1 MSALYVETSALLVWL
16 FSEPTADTVRARI
29 DAADTAVT
37 SVLTHV
43 EAARAIARAEHD
55 SLLNARDAQ
64 AVRGVLRRVLASWVI
79 MEITEPVRDRAA
91 RGFPTEPVRTLDAL
105 HLATALEFAQVF
117 GELQML
123 SHDTRLL
130 ANARALGLA

>member
-1 MSALYVETSALLVWL
+1 MSALYVETSALLAWL
-16 FSEPTADTVRARI
+16 FAEPTAAGVRAKI

-43 EAARAIARAEHD
+43 EAARAVARAEHA
-55 SLLNARDAQ
+55 SLLSARDAQ
-64 AVRGVLRRVLASWVI
+64 AVRGVLRRVLAGWVI
-79 MEITEPVRDRAA
+79 MEITEPVRDRAI

-117 GELQML
+117 GDLQVL
-123 SHDTRLL
+123 SLDARVLE
-130 ANARALGLA
+130 NARALGLV